1 MYLLGVHIELDTDS
15 TIIGLIIFSV
25 LNAVCSTFTIIIYLK
40 MKNLRTLV
48 YRFFFHVAF
57 NEYICRLSLLA
68 LNITEKK
75 YNSVLFHI
83 FSTFLFF
90 SDTNIIIL
98 TAFTCFGMYQ
108 LILKQN
114 NKLGDKFNKI
124 SYFLYGSSAVFT
136 LIFSFISWDKNA
148 KDNRDADMYRNII
161 ALNFI
166 VDSNKNDLA
175 TVLYAQILYFSLL
188 IFSFVCIILIQ
199 VFVKDR
205 ENIPSNR
212 ESEAESIKDKSIKSS
227 LKLKTFKL
235 KLLAYPLL
243 NFAYIIPLTVYL

>member
-1 MYLLGVHIELDTDS
+1 
-15 TIIGLIIFSV
+15 
-25 LNAVCSTFTIIIYLK
+25 
-40 MKNLRTLV
+40 
-48 YRFFFHVAF
+48 
-57 NEYICRLSLLA
+57 
-68 LNITEKK
+68 
-75 YNSVLFHI
+75 
-83 FSTFLFF
+83 
-90 SDTNIIIL
+90 
-98 TAFTCFGMYQ
+98 MYQ

-148 KDNRDADMYRNII
+148 KDNRHADMYRNII

-199 VFVKDR
+199 IFVKDR

-235 KLLAYPLL
+235 KLLAYPFL
-243 NFAYIIPLTVYL
+243 NFAYIIPLTAYLWIEYAYLENKYYNGDKNKLYLINNISYLRIRYFFYNIYCFMNSIRGFLYFRAFIDNEKIKMYLFKLFIF